1 MNRPSANNNRPEER
15 RLAPPDDA
23 DDRPLELEPE
33 DENER
38 TAYGTNWSQRVSQ
51 KLHDEQAL
59 NASSVADGAKDD
71 AGHEATLEANDV
83 SIADRSVMGGEAG
96 HMSDI
101 LRWALDSLH
110 EPAIAAADWLARDID
125 PEQPTSTS
133 LLTNPKITLLQVK
146 QAKSV
151 FKTMRIVGEK
161 SADRRVGAR
170 MYAAAIAAGLVR
182 HQRLIS
188 RQTPQAL
195 KRGFENL
202 LDDQRM
208 PQPLRDLAG
217 MAICAL
223 AEKKFT
229 IDAKDE
235 PPHQPASQRQSPPPK
250 RSNGQALNGRGRKH

>member
-1 MNRPSANNNRPEER
+1 MSTPSSPNRQDDRP
-15 RLAPPDDA
+15 LAAPPEA
-23 DDRPLELEPE
+23 DDRPLELEPD
-33 DENER
+33 DEEER
-38 TAYGTNWSQRVSQ
+38 TGYGVNWSQRVSR

-59 NASSVADGAKDD
+59 NASSAADGTKHD
-71 AGHEATLEANDV
+71 AAHETAIEANDV
-83 SIADRSVMGGEAG
+83 SIADRSVMGAEAG

-125 PEQPTSTS
+125 PEQPTATA

-182 HQRLIS
+182 HHCLIS
-188 RQTPQAL
+188 RQTPDAL
-195 KRGFENL
+195 KRGFERL

-208 PQPLRDLAG
+208 PQPLRDMAG

-223 AEKKFT
+223 DEKKYT

-235 PPHQPASQRQSPPPK
+235 PAHQPSPQRQPSAPK
-250 RSNGQALNGRGRKH
+250 RSNGQALNGRGRQH